1 MSKVF
6 RWNPEQ
12 NIQLQTERGISFE
25 EVLQAIS
32 EGKVLDII
40 EHPNPGKYPSQQVF
54 IIEINQ
60 YIYLVPFVESD
71 QEIFLKTIFPSR
83 KMKKQYLGD

>member
-6 RWNPEQ
+6 RWDPDK

-25 EVLQAIS
+25 VVLQAIS
-32 EGKVLDII
+32 EGKILDII
-40 EHPNPGKYPSQQVF
+40 EHPNPDKYPSQQVF

-60 YIYLVPFVESD
+60 YVYLVPFVESD